1 MKTTPTARRTE
12 EEIIPSAPVPART
25 ERRVNT
31 TQPQPQPG
39 RGPEDLSGPEARL
52 PHERDQSVDM
62 THGEPDAQM
71 EQAYKDVKR
80 GLQDTDRGPP
90 ADKAYQK
97 QKRAD

>member
-1 MKTTPTARRTE
+1 MKTTPTAPRTE

-25 ERRVNT
+25 ERRGNT
-31 TQPQPQPG
+31 TQPPPQPG
-39 RGPEDLSGPEARL
+39 SGPEDLSGPEARL

-71 EQAYKDVKR
+71 EQAYRDVER

-97 QKRAD
+97 QKQ